1 MKMSKTDLDDND
13 YLIRAMREEL
23 ERVFTKELGDAVHT
37 GESKADA
44 DLQFE
49 RTQRTVIGVLVE
61 SVRIQRLYFVVRSV
75 LLSLISGLIFFITVW
90 YLGTIDLA
98 QVVFLGIFV
107 FVTALVVSRLFDKQ
121 IVKVSKKLVNF
132 LNKHRRLRTFV
143 LKKF

>member
-1 MKMSKTDLDDND
+1 MSKTDVDDND

-23 ERVFTKELGDAVHT
+23 ERVFTKELGDAVYT

-49 RTQRTVIGVLVE
+49 RIQRTVIGVLVE

-75 LLSLISGLIFFITVW
+75 LLSLISALIFFITVW
-90 YLGTIDLA
+90 YLGTIDAA
-98 QVVFLGIFV
+98 QMVFLGIFV
-107 FVTALVVSRLFDKQ
+107 FATALVASRLFDKQ